1 MMATERRARGAA
13 TRRAIVAAA
22 RDLVVQG
29 RGLPALGAVAARA
42 GVSRLTIYQHFGSH
56 RGLLDAVAAA
66 AREAPEPSGGS
77 LRATILAACERWAA
91 DPGLYR
97 NLPIAADARPDVAR
111 DLAARLAA
119 EDLLRPGCSLREAED
134 VIAVATSFAAFDRLH
149 QDGRRS
155 VAAVGEILHRM
166 AASALNA
173 PAYD

>member
-1 MMATERRARGAA
+1 MATERRARGAA
-13 TRRAIVAAA
+13 TRRAILAAA
-22 RDLVVQG
+22 RELVVQG

-42 GVSRLTIYQHFGSH
+42 GVSRLTVYQHFGSH

-66 AREAPEPSGGS
+66 AREAPHPSGGGS
-77 LRATILAACERWAA
+77 LRATIRAACERWAA

-97 NLPIAADARPDVAR
+97 NLPIAADPRPDVAR
-111 DLAARLAA
+111 ELAARLAG
-119 EDLLRPGCSLREAED
+119 EDLLRPGCSVREAED

-155 VAAVGEILHRM
+155 VAAVSEILHRM
-166 AASALNA
+166 AASVLNA